1 MGVGFGSILNH
12 TRACD
17 REKRELCSLGMQAW
31 HSTTLSLA
39 ISMRIVLSVSISSIT
54 NKFFRSVVLY
64 LYLHQLKSILSQIS
78 SVISEIGPTLLVAN
92 VRFNNDKLVIK
103 INNSTSVIF
112 KIFIILLS
120 IPNKDKGGGL
130 WQTLDINVKYYHIL

>member
-1 MGVGFGSILNH
+1 
-12 TRACD
+12 
-17 REKRELCSLGMQAW
+17 
-31 HSTTLSLA
+31 
-39 ISMRIVLSVSISSIT
+39 MRIVLSVSISSIT

-103 INNSTSVIF
+103 INNSTSVMF